1 MMFTRKDFLSTG
13 QSTVEYLL
21 LFAVMAAITMSILG
35 SDKFKQIMGKDSE
48 FFVALKNYM
57 EYSYRHGAPGSRD
70 ISVTRTGGVH
80 ELYFNVEKGGTHF
93 FTPLEEYPKN

>member
-1 MMFTRKDFLSTG
+1 MMFTRNGLLSKG

-21 LFAVMAAITMSILG
+21 LFAVMSAITMSILG
-35 SDKFKQIMGKDSE
+35 SDKFKQIMGRDSE

-70 ISVTRTGGVH
+70 ISTTRAGGVH
-80 ELYFNVEKGGTHF
+80 ELYFNSDKGDTHF
-93 FTPLEEYPKN
+93 FTPLDEYPKN